1 MKNSWKD
8 GNTRPSYLS
17 AEKHV
22 AHQEATVRTS
32 PWDNGL
38 VQNWERSTSRLY
50 KCHPAYLTLCRVHP
64 VKCQVGWIT
73 NRNQDCWEKYQ
84 QPQMCRWYHPN
95 VESKEELKNLL
106 IKVKENE
113 KAGLKLSIQ
122 KTKIVASGPITSWQ
136 IDGGKNGNSERLY
149 FLVLQNHCGQWLQP
163 WN

>member
-17 AEKHV
+17 TEKHV
-22 AHQEATVRTS
+22 AHEATVRTS

-38 VQNWERSTSRLY
+38 VQNWERSMSRLY

-64 VKCQVGWIT
+64 VKCQAGWIT
-73 NRNQDCWEKYQ
+73 SRNQDCWEKYQ

-95 VESKEELKNLL
+95 GESKEELKNLL
-106 IKVKENE
+106 IKVKEWKSWLKTQHSKNQDHGFWSHHFMANRWGE
-113 KAGLKLSIQ
+113 KWKQWETLFSCAPKSLW
-122 KTKIVASGPITSWQ
+122 IVTAT
-136 IDGGKNGNSERLY
+136 
-149 FLVLQNHCGQWLQP
+149 